1 MSRFF
6 GALVLAVLAGI
17 VGAQAQTYPSR
28 PITLVVPF
36 PPGGSTD
43 AAARIMAER
52 MRAPLGQPIVIE
64 NVGGAGGSIGVGR
77 VARAAPDGY
86 TFDIGQWDTHVGS
99 IIYKLD
105 YDLEK
110 DFEPIALISNNP
122 QLMVAKKD
130 LPANNL
136 NDLVAWMKANPGK
149 INFVNQN
156 AAANVTGVLFEKLTK
171 QKVQFIPYRGAGPAM
186 TDLVSGTVDLLVV
199 QGAVALPQIRGGKI
213 KALANLSPQRSA
225 SMADIPTSDETG
237 VPGLY
242 MSGWFGF
249 WAPKGTPKEI
259 IAKLNAA
266 TVEALADP
274 AIQKRFT
281 ELGLDVAPRA
291 QQTPEGSGRIPE
303 SRDRQMVAD
312 HQVDRDRRAGAVNA
326 RALSAWTM
334 DGKTVLI
341 TGSTDGV
348 GRYVAGRLAAAR
360 RQGAGPRPR
369 PGARRWP
376 GRRDQAGRARRCR
389 FSIRPISPRSRVRG
403 SSRKP

>member
-1 MSRFF
+1 MRAFWA
-6 GALVLAVLAGI
+6 ALSLLVIAG
-17 VGAQAQTYPSR
+17 VAEVEAQTYPSR

-52 MRAPLGQPIVIE
+52 MRATLGQSIVIE

-130 LPANNL
+130 LPANTL
-136 NDLVAWMKANPGK
+136 GELVTWMKANPGK

-156 AAANVTGVLFEKLTK
+156 AAANVTGVMFEKLTR

-186 TDLVSGTVDLLVV
+186 TDLVAGTVDLLVV
-199 QGAVALPQIRGGKI
+199 QGAVALPQIRAGAI
-213 KALANLSPQRSA
+213 KALANLSVARSA
-225 SMADIPTSDETG
+225 SMPDIPTADETG

-249 WAPKGTPKEI
+249 WAPKGTPKDI

-291 QQTPEGSGRIPE
+291 QQTPEG
-303 SRDRQMVAD
+303 
-312 HQVDRDRRAGAVNA
+312 
-326 RALSAWTM
+326 
-334 DGKTVLI
+334 
-341 TGSTDGV
+341 
-348 GRYVAGRLAAAR
+348 LAAFQKAEIDKWWPIIKS
-360 RQGAGPRPR
+360 AGI
-369 PGARRWP
+369 GV
-376 GRRDQAGRARRCR
+376 QAQ
-389 FSIRPISPRSRVRG
+389 
-403 SSRKP
+403 